1 MTKADSE
8 SKKIYSNQH
17 PKGKTPTGGGSDFQ
31 TSGTRIKA
39 YGKTP
44 KVKIEKLVSTENKL
58 KGIMDTRKPSSF
70 ILGPTDKPSKN
81 ESSKRNRPYIDIDT
95 EVKNRMKK
103 ETPKTFN
110 LLKGF
115 SPVTHLRKR
124 LTKQNILKELK
135 DRPENLSPP
144 KIKTD

>member
-8 SKKIYSNQH
+8 NKKIYSNQH

-44 KVKIEKLVSTENKL
+44 KVKIEKLTTDK
-58 KGIMDTRKPSSF
+58 KIPSSF
-70 ILGPTDKPSKN
+70 VLGPTDKPSNKKIPSGQFVLGPT
-81 ESSKRNRPYIDIDT
+81 ELPTTYPSPSK
-95 EVKNRMKK
+95 
-103 ETPKTFN
+103 
-110 LLKGF
+110 
-115 SPVTHLRKR
+115 
-124 LTKQNILKELK
+124 
-135 DRPENLSPP
+135 

>member
-8 SKKIYSNQH
+8 NKKIYSNQH

-44 KVKIEKLVSTENKL
+44 KVKIEKLTTDK
-58 KGIMDTRKPSSF
+58 KIPSSF
-70 ILGPTDKPSKN
+70 VLGPTDKPSKN
-81 ESSKRNRPYIDIDT
+81 GSSERNKPYIDIDT

-115 SPVTHLRKR
+115 SPDTPTVTPFFLIWKSN
-124 LTKQNILKELK
+124 K
-135 DRPENLSPP
+135 
-144 KIKTD
+144 

>member
-8 SKKIYSNQH
+8 NKKIYSNQH

-44 KVKIEKLVSTENKL
+44 KVKIEKLTTDK
-58 KGIMDTRKPSSF
+58 KIPSSF
-70 ILGPTDKPSKN
+70 VLGPTDKPSKN

-110 LLKGF
+110 LLKGL
-115 SPVTHLRKR
+115 SPVTKLRKR

-135 DRPENLSPP
+135 DRPENLSPA
-144 KIKTD
+144 KIKID

>member
-8 SKKIYSNQH
+8 NKKIYSNQH

-44 KVKIEKLVSTENKL
+44 KVKIEKLTTDK
-58 KGIMDTRKPSSF
+58 KIPSSF
-70 ILGPTDKPSKN
+70 VLGPTDKPSKN

-115 SPVTHLRKR
+115 SPVTKLRKR

-135 DRPENLSPP
+135 DRPENLSPA
-144 KIKTD
+144 KIKID

>member
-8 SKKIYSNQH
+8 NKKIYSNQH

-44 KVKIEKLVSTENKL
+44 KVKIEKLTTDK
-58 KGIMDTRKPSSF
+58 KIPSSF
-70 ILGPTDKPSKN
+70 VLGPTDKPSKN

-135 DRPENLSPP
+135 DRPENLSLP

>member
-44 KVKIEKLVSTENKL
+44 KVKIEKLTTDK
-58 KGIMDTRKPSSF
+58 KIPSSF
-70 ILGPTDKPSKN
+70 VLGPTDKPSKN
-81 ESSKRNRPYIDIDT
+81 GSSERNKPYIDIDT
-95 EVKNRMKK
+95 EVKNRMKN

-110 LLKGF
+110 LLKGL
-115 SPVTHLRKR
+115 SPVTKLRKR

-135 DRPENLSPP
+135 DRPENLSPA
-144 KIKTD
+144 KIKID

>member
-1 MTKADSE
+1 MAYSYYQQRKPQKMTKADSE
-8 SKKIYSNQH
+8 SKKIYSNKH
-17 PKGKTPTGGGSDFQ
+17 PRDKIPTDGSKV
-31 TSGTRIKA
+31 IP

-44 KVKIEKLVSTENKL
+44 KVKIEKLTT
-58 KGIMDTRKPSSF
+58 DTKIPSSF
-70 ILGPTDKPSKN
+70 VLGPTDKSSKN

-124 LTKQNILKELK
+124 LTKQKILKELK
-135 DRPENLSPP
+135 DRSENLSPP

>member
-44 KVKIEKLVSTENKL
+44 KVKIEKLVSTENRF
-58 KGIMDTRKPSSF
+58 KGIMDTKRPSF
-70 ILGPTDKPSKN
+70 YYDDVAKPSKN

-124 LTKQNILKELK
+124 LTKQKILKELK

>member
-8 SKKIYSNQH
+8 NKKIYSNQH

-44 KVKIEKLVSTENKL
+44 KVKIEKLTTDK
-58 KGIMDTRKPSSF
+58 KIPSSF
-70 ILGPTDKPSKN
+70 VLGPTDKPSKN
-81 ESSKRNRPYIDIDT
+81 ERSKRNRPYIDIDT

-110 LLKGF
+110 LLKGL
-115 SPVTHLRKR
+115 SPVTKLRKR

-135 DRPENLSPP
+135 DRPENLSPA
-144 KIKTD
+144 KIKID

>member
-8 SKKIYSNQH
+8 NKKIYSNQH

-44 KVKIEKLVSTENKL
+44 KVKIEKLTTDK
-58 KGIMDTRKPSSF
+58 KIPSSF
-70 ILGPTDKPSKN
+70 VLGPTDKPSKN

-110 LLKGF
+110 LFKGL
-115 SPVTHLRKR
+115 SPVTKLRKR

-135 DRPENLSPP
+135 DRPENLSPA
-144 KIKTD
+144 KIKID

>member
-8 SKKIYSNQH
+8 NKKIYSNQH

-44 KVKIEKLVSTENKL
+44 KVKIEKLTT
-58 KGIMDTRKPSSF
+58 DTKIPSSF
-70 ILGPTDKPSKN
+70 VLGPTDKPSKN
-81 ESSKRNRPYIDIDT
+81 ESSKRNKPYIDIDT

-124 LTKQNILKELK
+124 LTKQKILKELK
-135 DRPENLSPP
+135 DRSENLSPP

>member
-44 KVKIEKLVSTENKL
+44 KVKIEKLTTDK
-58 KGIMDTRKPSSF
+58 KIPSSF
-70 ILGPTDKPSKN
+70 VLGPTDKPSKN
-81 ESSKRNRPYIDIDT
+81 GSSERNKPYIDIDT

-110 LLKGF
+110 LLKGL
-115 SPVTHLRKR
+115 SPVTKLRKR

-135 DRPENLSPP
+135 DRPENLSPA
-144 KIKTD
+144 KIKID

>member
-17 PKGKTPTGGGSDFQ
+17 PKGKRPTGGGSDFQ

-44 KVKIEKLVSTENKL
+44 KVKIEKLTTDK
-58 KGIMDTRKPSSF
+58 KIPSSF
-70 ILGPTDKPSKN
+70 VLGPTDKPSKN
-81 ESSKRNRPYIDIDT
+81 GSSERNKPYIDIDT

-110 LLKGF
+110 LLKGL
-115 SPVTHLRKR
+115 SPVTKLRKR

-135 DRPENLSPP
+135 DRPENLSPA
-144 KIKTD
+144 KIKID

>member
-8 SKKIYSNQH
+8 NKKIYSNQH

-44 KVKIEKLVSTENKL
+44 KVKIEKLTT
-58 KGIMDTRKPSSF
+58 DTKIPSSF
-70 ILGPTDKPSKN
+70 VLGPTDKPSKN
-81 ESSKRNRPYIDIDT
+81 GSSERNKPYIDIDT

-110 LLKGF
+110 LLKGL
-115 SPVTHLRKR
+115 SPVTKLRKR

-135 DRPENLSPP
+135 DRPENLSPA
-144 KIKTD
+144 KIKID

>member
-8 SKKIYSNQH
+8 NKKIYSNQH

-44 KVKIEKLVSTENKL
+44 KVKIEKLTTDK
-58 KGIMDTRKPSSF
+58 KIPSSF
-70 ILGPTDKPSKN
+70 VLGPTDKPSKN
-81 ESSKRNRPYIDIDT
+81 ESSKRNKPYIDIDT

-110 LLKGF
+110 LLKGL
-115 SPVTHLRKR
+115 SPVTKLRKR

-135 DRPENLSPP
+135 DRPENLSPA
-144 KIKTD
+144 KIKID

>member
-8 SKKIYSNQH
+8 NKKIYSNQH

-44 KVKIEKLVSTENKL
+44 KVKIEKLTTDK
-58 KGIMDTRKPSSF
+58 KIPSSF
-70 ILGPTDKPSKN
+70 VLGPTDKPSKN
-81 ESSKRNRPYIDIDT
+81 GSSERNKPYIDIDT

-135 DRPENLSPP
+135 DRPENLSPA
-144 KIKTD
+144 KIKID

>member
-8 SKKIYSNQH
+8 NKKIYSNQH

-44 KVKIEKLVSTENKL
+44 KVKIEKLTTDK
-58 KGIMDTRKPSSF
+58 KIPSGQF
-70 ILGPTDKPSKN
+70 VLGPTDKPSKN

-124 LTKQNILKELK
+124 LIKQNILKELK

>member
-8 SKKIYSNQH
+8 NKKIYSNQH

-44 KVKIEKLVSTENKL
+44 KVKIEKLTTDK
-58 KGIMDTRKPSSF
+58 KIPSSF
-70 ILGPTDKPSKN
+70 VLGPTDKPSKN
-81 ESSKRNRPYIDIDT
+81 GSSERNKPYIDIDT

-110 LLKGF
+110 LLKGL
-115 SPVTHLRKR
+115 SPVTKLRKR

-135 DRPENLSPP
+135 DRPENLSPA
-144 KIKTD
+144 KIKID

>member
-8 SKKIYSNQH
+8 NKKIYSNQH

-44 KVKIEKLVSTENKL
+44 KVKIEKLTTDK
-58 KGIMDTRKPSSF
+58 KIPSSF
-70 ILGPTDKPSKN
+70 VLGPTDKPSKN
-81 ESSKRNRPYIDIDT
+81 ESSKRNKPYIDIDT

-135 DRPENLSPP
+135 DRPENLSPA
-144 KIKTD
+144 KIKID

>member
-8 SKKIYSNQH
+8 NKKIYSNQH

-44 KVKIEKLVSTENKL
+44 KVKIEKLTTDK
-58 KGIMDTRKPSSF
+58 KIPSGQF
-70 ILGPTDKPSKN
+70 VLGPTDKPSKN